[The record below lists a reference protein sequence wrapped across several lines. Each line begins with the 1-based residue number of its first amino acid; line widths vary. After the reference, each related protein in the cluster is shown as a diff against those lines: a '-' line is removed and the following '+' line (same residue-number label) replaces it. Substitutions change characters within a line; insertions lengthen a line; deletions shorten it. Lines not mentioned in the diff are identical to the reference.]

1 MSLTSMIADRDSELN
16 AFFDQH
22 SIRERAEG
30 FVKHHN
36 TKLRGVTPIVSPMWG
51 ESDWGLTGTA
61 AIYMLALERK
71 TPAHLVNEI
80 SPTIAQYA
88 ATLPV
93 HYGGLLCAIT
103 EQHYRKG
110 TTLKLSDTNRLQ
122 LPRGLPAIEPD
133 AKLKMQATV
142 EELKILQPRTSRF
155 CADFSS
161 IQSWKFHKTF
171 DKWSMFF
178 GGADANLLLND
189 NTIVDIRTSRK
200 REPMTVDNF
209 LQQVM
214 YAFFATESTG
224 KKVDRIGW
232 FYVRHGIYVEHE
244 PDYLFG
250 LTSGIHQMIEDA
262 EARAE
267 EERDEW
273 DDYYTMDGMTHEDYF
288 DFD

>member
-22 SIRERAEG
+22 SIRKRAEG

-36 TKLRGVTPIVSPMWG
+36 TKLRGVTPLVSPVWS
-51 ESDWGLTGTA
+51 ESDWAMTGTA
-61 AIYMLALERK
+61 AIYMLALEK
-71 TPAHLVNEI
+71 KVWHLVSSIN
-80 SPTIAQYA
+80 PQIAKFA
-88 ATLPV
+88 TTLPI
-93 HYGGLLCAIT
+93 HYGALMCAIV
-103 EQHYRKG
+103 EQHYRG
-110 TTLKLSDTNRLQ
+110 GYTLKLSDTNRLQ
-122 LPRGLPAIEPD
+122 LPSGKQVIEPD
-133 AKLKMQATV
+133 AKLKMQATA
-142 EELKILQPRTSRF
+142 EELRTLQPRTSRF
-155 CADFSS
+155 CADFGD

-171 DKWSMFF
+171 DKWSMIF
-178 GGADANLLLND
+178 GGADANLLLNE

-224 KKVDRIGW
+224 KKVNRIGW

-250 LTSGIHQMIEDA
+250 LSSGIHQIIEDA

-273 DDYYTMDGMTHEDYF
+273 DDFEAMGGMTMEDYF